1 MSLDHYSRPRMMMK
15 EDSLDPNGGKRKRF
29 TEDQLNA
36 LQKLAEEAQ
45 WSLVSVPREARDKF
59 CSEWEITKASPWQPL
74 QCLPPLH
81 RLLDSTQTN
90 NNSSQK
96 F

>member
-74 QCLPPLH
+74 QCLTP
-81 RLLDSTQTN
+81 T
-90 NNSSQK
+90 SSATGQYPN
-96 F
+96 

>member
-1 MSLDHYSRPRMMMK
+1 MGGFHHDAWMSDRGMSLDHYSRPRMMMK

-59 CSEWEITKASPWQPL
+59 CSEWEITKARSQPPFQWPIL
-74 QCLPPLH
+74 
-81 RLLDSTQTN
+81 RR
-90 NNSSQK
+90 
-96 F
+96 